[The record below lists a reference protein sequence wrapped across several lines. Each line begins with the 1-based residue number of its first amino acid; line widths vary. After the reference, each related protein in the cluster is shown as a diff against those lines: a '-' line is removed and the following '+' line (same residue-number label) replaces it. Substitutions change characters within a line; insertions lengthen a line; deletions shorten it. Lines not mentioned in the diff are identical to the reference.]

1 MSFIRS
7 SVYFRL
13 LSRVRPYL
21 GRVALALFCM
31 VLASA
36 CNVAPPWLLKN
47 VVDDVLIEKDTA
59 FLNALSLGI
68 VVLFLLKGLAG
79 YGHQYLMS
87 WIGQRVVMDIR
98 LKLYEHMQSLSFRY
112 FHASR
117 VGELLSRVT
126 NDVNVLQSLVTTVLV
141 DLVIQSVS
149 FVAILGFLFYLNW
162 RLTLVTFAVLP
173 LAGWVIDLA
182 ARKLRRVGHEIQE
195 QLARLSAIAEEALS
209 SIRIVRIFA
218 TEEEE
223 LGRFSEQ
230 NRANFRS
237 LMRGT
242 QVHAALSGTVEFIL
256 ILALA
261 LILWMGGR
269 DVIAGRL
276 SPGELIAFLGYLVL
290 LVQPIRVV
298 SRVVSQVQQ
307 GLAAVDRIFD
317 VMGKTTEVVP
327 PADPVV
333 LDEIRGDIAFDGVWF
348 AYEGQRWVLRDVNL
362 HITPGETVAL
372 VGTTGA
378 GKSTLSDLIPR
389 LYDPQK
395 GTISI
400 DGHDVKSLD
409 LHTLRRKIGV
419 VPQEPL
425 LLKGSLAFNIA
436 YGCPEA
442 TEDDIRRALAE
453 AGLGDFVASL
463 PEGIETEVGERGVTL
478 SGGQRQ
484 RVAIARALVRN
495 PRILIMD
502 EATSSLDAAVE
513 QQIQEAMQR
522 ASRGRTSLVIAHR
535 LSTIRQADRILV
547 IEGGTIVEE
556 GSHDELLALNGRYNR
571 LYSLQF
577 GLDDDPSLR

>member
-1 MSFIRS
+1 MNALRS

-13 LSRVRPYL
+13 IRQVRPYL
-21 GRVALALFCM
+21 NRLGLALICM
-31 VLASA
+31 IVASA

-47 VVDDVLIEKDTA
+47 VVDDVLIKKDMA
-59 FLNALSLGI
+59 LLNGLSLG
-68 VVLFLLKGLAG
+68 VVALFFLKGLAG
-79 YGHQYLMS
+79 YGHQYLMN

-112 FHASR
+112 FHATR

-149 FVAILGFLFYLNW
+149 FVAMLGFLFYLNW
-162 RLTLVTFAVLP
+162 RLTLVTFLVLP
-173 LAGWVIDLA
+173 LAGWVIDRA

-223 LGRFSEQ
+223 LNRFNDQ

-256 ILALA
+256 IAALA
-261 LILWMGGR
+261 LILWLGGR

-276 SPGELIAFLGYLVL
+276 TPGELIAFLGYLIL
-290 LVQPIRVV
+290 LVQPIQAV

-317 VMGKTTEVVP
+317 VMGKTSDVP
-327 PADPVV
+327 PPRNPVR
-333 LDEIRGDIAFDGVWF
+333 LDFLRGDIRFEDVWF
-348 AYEGQRWVLRDVNL
+348 AYEEERWVLQGISL
-362 HITPGETVAL
+362 HIAPGETVAL

-378 GKSTLSDLIPR
+378 GKSTVADLIPR
-389 LYDPQK
+389 LYDPQR
-395 GTISI
+395 GRVLI
-400 DGHDVKSLD
+400 DGHDVRD
-409 LHTLRRKIGV
+409 LEMTALRRRIGI
-419 VPQEPL
+419 VPQDPL
-425 LLKGSLAFNIA
+425 LLKGSLAFNVA
-436 YGCPEA
+436 YGCSEA
-442 TEDDIRRALAE
+442 TEEAIGRALDE
-453 AGLGDFVASL
+453 AGLSDFVASL
-463 PEGIETEVGERGVTL
+463 PAGLATEVGQRGVTL

-495 PRILIMD
+495 PKILIMD
-502 EATSSLDAAVE
+502 EATSSLDASVE
-513 QQIQEAMQR
+513 QQIQEAMHR
-522 ASRGRTSLVIAHR
+522 AARGRTSLIIAHR
-535 LSTIRQADRILV
+535 LSTVRQADRIVV
-547 IEGGTIVEE
+547 IEGGSVVEE
-556 GSHDELLALNGRYNR
+556 GSHEALMARDGRYRR

-577 GLDDDPSLR
+577 GLDDA

>member
-1 MSFIRS
+1 MKFLRS

-13 LSRVRPYL
+13 LTQVRPYL

-47 VVDDVLIEKDTA
+47 VVDDVLIEKDMA

-79 YGHQYLMS
+79 YGHQYLMN

-307 GLAAVDRIFD
+307 GLAAADRIFD

-333 LDEIRGDIAFDGVWF
+333 LDEIRGEITFDGVWF

-409 LHTLRRKIGV
+409 LHTLRRRIGV
-419 VPQEPL
+419 VPQESL

-463 PEGIETEVGERGVTL
+463 PEGIEAEVGERGVTL

>member
-1 MSFIRS
+1 MRRLRS
-7 SVYFRL
+7 SVYLRL
-13 LSRVRPYL
+13 LLQVRPYL
-21 GRVALALFCM
+21 GRVGLALVCM
-31 VLASA
+31 FLASA

-47 VVDDVLIEKDTA
+47 VVDDVLIAKNTLL
-59 FLNALSLGI
+59 LNVLSLGI
-68 VVLFLLKGLAG
+68 VVLFLIKGIAG

-141 DLVIQSVS
+141 DLVIQAVS

-242 QVHAALSGTVEFIL
+242 QVHAALSGTVEVIL
-256 ILALA
+256 IVALA
-261 LILWMGGR
+261 LILWLGGR
-269 DVIAGRL
+269 DVIGGRL
-276 SPGELIAFLGYLVL
+276 TPGELIAFLGYLVL

-307 GLAAVDRIFD
+307 GLAAADRIFD
-317 VMGKTTEVVP
+317 VMSKRGEVLP
-327 PADPVV
+327 PKHPVV
-333 LDEIRGDIAFDGVWF
+333 LDSLKGEILFENVWF
-348 AYEGQRWVLRDVNL
+348 AYEGERWVLRQVNF
-362 HITPGETVAL
+362 HVASGETVAL

-378 GKSTLSDLIPR
+378 GKSTVADLIPR

-395 GTISI
+395 GRISI
-400 DGHDVKSLD
+400 DGHDVRRLD
-409 LHTLRRKIGV
+409 LSTLRRHIGV
-419 VPQEPL
+419 VPQDSL
-425 LLKGSLAFNIA
+425 LLKGSLAFNVA

-442 TEDDIRRALAE
+442 TEDEVRRALDE
-453 AGLGDFVASL
+453 AGLSDFLATL
-463 PEGIETEVGERGVTL
+463 PEGLETEIGERGVTL

-522 ASRGRTSLVIAHR
+522 AARGRTSLIIAHR
-535 LSTIRQADRILV
+535 LSTIRQADRIIV
-547 IEGGTIVEE
+547 IEGGAVVEE
-556 GSHDELLALNGRYNR
+556 GSHDDLIALQGRYCR

-577 GLDDDPSLR
+577 GLDDGTSHR